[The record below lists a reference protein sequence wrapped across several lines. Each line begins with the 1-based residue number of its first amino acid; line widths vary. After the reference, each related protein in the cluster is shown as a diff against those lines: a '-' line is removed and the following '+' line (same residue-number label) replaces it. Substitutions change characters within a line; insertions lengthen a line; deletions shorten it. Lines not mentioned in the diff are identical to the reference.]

1 MHDDQLYPTSL
12 FVDGFGGRRRHKER
26 DLSEA
31 ATSADPL
38 GAPPPP
44 LAVSSMD
51 KSQLQALFRTKAEAR
66 GAPAS
71 AKATPQLSPPQI
83 PAPADADIVPEPK
96 RQRVDGPQTLPAG
109 FFDSGAAPEAQ
120 LHSKKPEAAAR
131 EDAKYAVVEAIRF
144 SIR

>member
-1 MHDDQLYPTSL
+1 LLTAL
-12 FVDGFGGRRRHKER
+12 EAAVVKER
-26 DLSEA
+26 DLPRTLPRQLTLLELPP
-31 ATSADPL
+31 SA
-38 GAPPPP
+38 
-44 LAVSSMD
+44 SSMD

-96 RQRVDGPQTLPAG
+96 RQRVDGPQPLPAG

-120 LHSKKPEAAAR
+120 LHSKKPDAAAR
-131 EDAKYAVVEAIRF
+131 EDAKYAVVEAILF